1 MHTVAVIGGKSLYY
15 NNINKEEP
23 TMKKILVVLL
33 ALVLSMSAF
42 AAFAEETEY
51 DIAVLVWKFDDTY
64 GSSVRKAMDAA
75 AEEIGEE
82 LGITIN
88 LTMYDA
94 ADDMAKQV
102 QDATM
107 LCTDKPDFIIINLAE
122 VASGQ
127 QLVDMFTAA
136 EIPFL
141 FYNKEPSAETVQSV
155 VVDSGS
161 IFIGTTPR
169 EAGDM
174 QGEILAEMW
183 AADQSIDLNGDGKLQ
198 FVEFMGEPNNPEAIA
213 RTQYSEET
221 AIAQGAPLEPALE
234 EYVIV
239 ANWDSAQAQ
248 EKMTATWAAND
259 NIEVVFVNNDD
270 MGIGVVAAMNAYN
283 YNTGIEGDPA
293 LTVIGVDCTEAA
305 LASIK
310 NGGMTATVKQ
320 DGDAMGYA
328 NIAIAVNYL
337 MNGSWL
343 EGTDYAYAADGYSVR
358 IPYAKITEVE

>member
-1 MHTVAVIGGKSLYY
+1 
-15 NNINKEEP
+15 
-23 TMKKILVVLL
+23 MKKTL
-33 ALVLSMSAF
+33 ALVLALVMMF
-42 AAFAEETEY
+42 ALCVNASAEEKEEY
-51 DIAVLVWKFDDTY
+51 DVRALIWKYDDTY
-64 GSSVRKAMDAA
+64 GSSVRQAMTQY

-82 LGITIN
+82 LGVKIN

-102 QDATM
+102 EQATQIVGE
-107 LCTDKPDFIIINLAE
+107 KPDFVIINLAE

-127 QLVDMFTAA
+127 TLVDMFKAA
-136 EIPFL
+136 DIPFL

-174 QGEILAEMW
+174 QGEILADMW

-198 FVEFMGEPNNPEAIA
+198 FVEFQGEPNNPEAIA

-221 AIAQGAPLEPALE
+221 AVAQGVPLEAALD
-234 EYVIV
+234 EYIIV
-239 ANWDSAQAQ
+239 ANWDTAQAQ
-248 EKMTATWAAND
+248 DKFAPLFQAHPE
-259 NIEVVFVNNDD
+259 IEVVFVNNDD
-270 MGIGVVAAMNAYN
+270 MGTGVVAALSDVGYN
-283 YNTGIEGDPA
+283 NGGDKK
-293 LTVIGVDCTEAA
+293 LVIIGVDATDAA
-305 LASIK
+305 LESIK

-328 NIAIAVNYL
+328 NIAIMMNYL
-337 MNGSWL
+337 LTGEWL
-343 EGTDYAYAADGYSVR
+343 EGTDYEYAADGYSVR

>member
-1 MHTVAVIGGKSLYY
+1 
-15 NNINKEEP
+15 
-23 TMKKILVVLL
+23 MKKILVVLL
-33 ALVLSMSAF
+33 ALVLALSSVCAF
-42 AAFAEETEY
+42 ASEVKEY
-51 DIAVLVWKFDDTY
+51 DIRVLVWKFDDTY
-64 GSSVRKAMDAA
+64 GSSVRQAMQEAVDEIN
-75 AEEIGEE
+75 EEGE
-82 LGITIN
+82 IKIKF
-88 LTMYDA
+88 TMYDA

-102 QDATM
+102 EQATM
-107 LCTDKPDFIIINLAE
+107 LIGEKPDFVIINLAE

-127 QLVDMFTAA
+127 QLVDMFTDAG
-136 EIPFL
+136 IPFL

-183 AADQSIDLNGDGKLQ
+183 AADPAAIDKNGDGKVQ

-221 AIAQGAPLEPALE
+221 AKLQGVPLEPALT
-234 EYVIV
+234 EYIIV
-239 ANWDSAQAQ
+239 ANWDTAQAQ
-248 EKMTATWAAND
+248 EKMTPTWTATEGK
-259 NIEVVFVNNDD
+259 IEVVFVNNDD
-270 MGIGVVAAMNAYN
+270 MGTGVVAAMNAFD
-283 YNTGIEGDPA
+283 YNTGREGDPSVI
-293 LTVIGVDCTEAA
+293 VIGVDATASALEA
-305 LASIK
+305 IK
-310 NGGMTATVKQ
+310 AGKMTATVKQ

-328 NIAIAVNYL
+328 NIAIALNFL
-337 MNGSWL
+337 QTGSWL

>member
-1 MHTVAVIGGKSLYY
+1 
-15 NNINKEEP
+15 
-23 TMKKILVVLL
+23 MKKILVVLL
-33 ALVLSMSAF
+33 ALVLALSAVG
-42 AAFAEETEY
+42 AFAEEVKEY
-51 DIAVLVWKFDDTY
+51 DIRALIWKYDDTY
-64 GSSVRKAMDAA
+64 GSSVRQAMQETVDELN
-75 AEEIGEE
+75 EEGEYN
-82 LGITIN
+82 IKF
-88 LTMYDA
+88 TMYDA

-102 QDATM
+102 EQATM
-107 LCTDKPDFIIINLAE
+107 LVGEKPDFVIINLAE

-127 QLVDMFTAA
+127 QLVDMFTEAG
-136 EIPFL
+136 IPFL

-183 AADQSIDLNGDGKLQ
+183 AADPASIDVNGDGKVQ

-221 AIAQGAPLEPALE
+221 AIAQGVPLDPALD
-234 EYVIV
+234 EYIIV
-239 ANWDSAQAQ
+239 ANWDTAQAQ
-248 EKMTATWAAND
+248 EKMTPTWTATEG

-270 MGIGVVAAMNAYN
+270 MGTGVVAAMNAFG
-283 YNTGIEGDPA
+283 YNTGNEGDPSII
-293 LTVIGVDCTEAA
+293 VIGVDATASAQEA
-305 LASIK
+305 IK
-310 NGGMTATVKQ
+310 AGKMTATVKQ

-328 NIAIAVNYL
+328 NVMIALNYL
-337 MNGSWL
+337 ETGSWL
-343 EGTDYAYAADGYSVR
+343 DGTDYEYAADGYSVR

>member
-1 MHTVAVIGGKSLYY
+1 
-15 NNINKEEP
+15 
-23 TMKKILVVLL
+23 MKKTL
-33 ALVLSMSAF
+33 ALVLALVMMF
-42 AAFAEETEY
+42 ALCVNASAEEKTEY
-51 DIAVLVWKFDDTY
+51 DVRALIWKYDDTY
-64 GSSVRKAMDAA
+64 GSSVRQAMAQY

-82 LGITIN
+82 LGVKIN

-102 QDATM
+102 EQATQIVGE
-107 LCTDKPDFIIINLAE
+107 KPDFVIINLAE

-127 QLVDMFTAA
+127 TLVDMFKAA
-136 EIPFL
+136 DIPFL

-174 QGEILAEMW
+174 QGEILADMW

-198 FVEFMGEPNNPEAIA
+198 FVEFQGEPNNPEAIA

-221 AIAQGAPLEPALE
+221 AVAQGVPLEAALD
-234 EYVIV
+234 EYIIV
-239 ANWDSAQAQ
+239 ANWDTAQAQ
-248 EKMTATWAAND
+248 DKFAPLFQAHPE
-259 NIEVVFVNNDD
+259 IEVVFVNNDD
-270 MGIGVVAAMNAYN
+270 MGTGVVAALSDVGYN
-283 YNTGIEGDPA
+283 NGGDKN
-293 LTVIGVDCTEAA
+293 LVIIGVDATDAA
-305 LASIK
+305 LESIK

-328 NIAIAVNYL
+328 NIAIMMNYL
-337 MNGSWL
+337 LTGEWL
-343 EGTDYAYAADGYSVR
+343 EGTDYEYAADGYSVR

>member
-1 MHTVAVIGGKSLYY
+1 
-15 NNINKEEP
+15 
-23 TMKKILVVLL
+23 MKKILVVLL
-33 ALVLSMSAF
+33 ALVLALSAVG
-42 AAFAEETEY
+42 AFAEEVKEY
-51 DIAVLVWKFDDTY
+51 DIRALIWKYDDTY
-64 GSSVRKAMDAA
+64 GSSVRQAMQETVD
-75 AEEIGEE
+75 ELNDEGEYN
-82 LGITIN
+82 IKF
-88 LTMYDA
+88 TMYDA

-102 QDATM
+102 EQATM
-107 LCTDKPDFIIINLAE
+107 LVGEKPDFVIINLAE

-127 QLVDMFTAA
+127 QLVDMFTEAG
-136 EIPFL
+136 IPFL

-183 AADQSIDLNGDGKLQ
+183 AADPASIDVNGDGKVQ

-221 AIAQGAPLEPALE
+221 AVAQGVPLEPALD
-234 EYVIV
+234 EYIIV
-239 ANWDSAQAQ
+239 ANWDTAQAQ
-248 EKMTATWAAND
+248 EKMTPTWTATEG

-270 MGIGVVAAMNAYN
+270 MGTGVVAAMNAFG
-283 YNTGIEGDPA
+283 YNTGNEGDPSII
-293 LTVIGVDCTEAA
+293 VIGVDATASALEA
-305 LASIK
+305 IK
-310 NGGMTATVKQ
+310 AGKMTATVKQ

-328 NIAIAVNYL
+328 NVMIALNYL
-337 MNGSWL
+337 ETGSWL
-343 EGTDYAYAADGYSVR
+343 DGTDYEYAADGYSVR

>member
-1 MHTVAVIGGKSLYY
+1 
-15 NNINKEEP
+15 
-23 TMKKILVVLL
+23 MKKILVVLL
-33 ALVLSMSAF
+33 ALVLALSAVG
-42 AAFAEETEY
+42 AFAEEVKEY
-51 DIAVLVWKFDDTY
+51 DIRALIWKYDDTY
-64 GSSVRKAMDAA
+64 GSSVRQAMQETVDELN
-75 AEEIGEE
+75 EEGEYN
-82 LGITIN
+82 IKF
-88 LTMYDA
+88 TMYDA

-102 QDATM
+102 EQATM
-107 LCTDKPDFIIINLAE
+107 LVGEKPDFVIINLAE

-127 QLVDMFTAA
+127 QLVDMFTEAG
-136 EIPFL
+136 IPFL

-183 AADQSIDLNGDGKLQ
+183 AADPASIDVNGDGKVQ

-221 AIAQGAPLEPALE
+221 AVAQGVPLDPALD
-234 EYVIV
+234 EYIIV
-239 ANWDSAQAQ
+239 ANWDTAQAQ
-248 EKMTATWAAND
+248 EKMTPTWTATEG

-270 MGIGVVAAMNAYN
+270 MGTGVVAAMNAFG
-283 YNTGIEGDPA
+283 YNTGNEGDPSII
-293 LTVIGVDCTEAA
+293 VIGVDATASALEA
-305 LASIK
+305 IK
-310 NGGMTATVKQ
+310 AGKMTATVKQ

-328 NIAIAVNYL
+328 NVMIALNYL
-337 MNGSWL
+337 ETGSWL
-343 EGTDYAYAADGYSVR
+343 DGTDYEYAADGYSVR

>member
-1 MHTVAVIGGKSLYY
+1 
-15 NNINKEEP
+15 
-23 TMKKILVVLL
+23 MKKILVVLL
-33 ALVLSMSAF
+33 ALVLALSAVG
-42 AAFAEETEY
+42 AFAEEVKEY
-51 DIAVLVWKFDDTY
+51 DIRALIWKYDDTY
-64 GSSVRKAMDAA
+64 GSSVRQAMQATVDELN
-75 AEEIGEE
+75 EEGEYN
-82 LGITIN
+82 IKF
-88 LTMYDA
+88 TMYDA

-102 QDATM
+102 EQATM
-107 LCTDKPDFIIINLAE
+107 LVGEKPDFVIINLAE

-127 QLVDMFTAA
+127 QLVDMFTEAG
-136 EIPFL
+136 IPFL

-183 AADQSIDLNGDGKLQ
+183 AADPASIDVNGDGKVQ

-221 AIAQGAPLEPALE
+221 AIAQGVPLDPALD
-234 EYVIV
+234 EYIIV
-239 ANWDSAQAQ
+239 ANWDTAQAQ
-248 EKMTATWAAND
+248 EKMTPTWTATEG

-270 MGIGVVAAMNAYN
+270 MGTGVVAAMNAFG
-283 YNTGIEGDPA
+283 YNTGNEGDPSII
-293 LTVIGVDCTEAA
+293 VIGVDATASALEA
-305 LASIK
+305 IK
-310 NGGMTATVKQ
+310 AGKMTATVKQ

-328 NIAIAVNYL
+328 NVMIALNYL
-337 MNGSWL
+337 ETGSWL
-343 EGTDYAYAADGYSVR
+343 DGTDYEYAADGYSVR

>member
-1 MHTVAVIGGKSLYY
+1 
-15 NNINKEEP
+15 
-23 TMKKILVVLL
+23 MKKILVVLM
-33 ALVLSMSAF
+33 ALVLAMTAS
-42 AAFAEETEY
+42 AAFAEGEVKEY
-51 DIAVLVWKFDDTY
+51 DIRALIWKYDDTY
-64 GSSVRKAMDAA
+64 GSSVRQAMQATVDELN
-75 AEEIGEE
+75 EEGEYN
-82 LGITIN
+82 IKF
-88 LTMYDA
+88 TMYDA

-102 QDATM
+102 EQATM
-107 LCTDKPDFIIINLAE
+107 LVGEKPDFIIINLAE

-127 QLVDMFTAA
+127 QLVDMFTDAD
-136 EIPFL
+136 IPFL

-183 AADQSIDLNGDGKLQ
+183 AADPTAIDTNGDGKVQ

-221 AIAQGAPLEPALE
+221 AVAQGVPLEPALD
-234 EYVIV
+234 EYIIV
-239 ANWDSAQAQ
+239 ANWDTAQAQ
-248 EKMTATWAAND
+248 EKMTPTWTATEG

-270 MGIGVVAAMNAYN
+270 MGTGVVAAMNAFG
-283 YNTGIEGDPA
+283 YNTGNEGDPSIV
-293 LTVIGVDCTEAA
+293 VIGVDATASALEA
-305 LASIK
+305 IK
-310 NGGMTATVKQ
+310 AGKMTATVKQ

-328 NIAIAVNYL
+328 NVMIALNYL
-337 MNGSWL
+337 DNGTWL
-343 EGTDYAYAADGYSVR
+343 DGTDYEYAADGYSVR